1 MDRGTMTRRE
11 LLVLLAALGVPAS
24 AVEAQTPA
32 RPRVPDA
39 VNADPRSYKVLV
51 ENDAVRVVEHIGR
64 PRMGVCGQG
73 WHSHP
78 DHVTIAMSD
87 GRVKV
92 TLADGKT
99 MVGEQKAGEVWWE
112 PASTHKVE
120 NVSGI
125 EMRAVLV
132 ELRAGQTAPK
142 KG

>member
-1 MDRGTMTRRE
+1 MPTRTMTRRE
-11 LLVLLAALGVPAS
+11 LLVLLAALGIPAS
-24 AVEAQTPA
+24 AAEAQIPA
-32 RPRVPDA
+32 RPPAPDA

-78 DHVTIAMSD
+78 DHVSIAMSD
-87 GRVKV
+87 GRAKV
-92 TLADGKT
+92 TLSDGKILI
-99 MVGEQKAGEVWWE
+99 GEQKAGEVWWE
-112 PASTHKVE
+112 PACTHKVE

-132 ELRAGQTAPK
+132 ELRTGQAAPK